1 MNKEKTIAVLLP
13 CYNEEATVEKVVRD
27 FLRVLPTAT
36 VYVYN
41 NNSTDRTAEIAAAI
55 DPSRVVVRNEYR
67 QGKGNVIRSMFRD
80 IEADC
85 YLMADGDDTY
95 PAEHAPELCAA
106 VLEEGYDMAIGDRLS
121 STYYEENKRPFHN
134 TGNRLVKW
142 LVNRLFHGNVKD
154 IMTGYRA
161 FSYAFVKSVP
171 VLSRGFEVET
181 EMTIHALDRRLR
193 IVEIPVQYR
202 DRPEG
207 SVSKLNTVRDGLR
220 VLKTI
225 FFMCRDY
232 RPMFFFTLFA
242 LLFFGAGCGFFIPV
256 LIEYFQTG
264 LVPRLPTLIVAVLL
278 FLSALL
284 SFATGNILDVI
295 IKRDR
300 QRAVA
305 ELSRMGG
312 REDR

>member
-1 MNKEKTIAVLLP
+1 MEKEKRIAVLLP

-41 NNSTDRTAEIAAAI
+41 NNSTDRTAEIAASI
-55 DPSRVVVRNEYR
+55 DPARVVVRNEYR

-80 IEADC
+80 VEADC

-106 VLEEGYDMAIGDRLS
+106 VLDGGYDMAIGDRLS
-121 STYYEENKRPFHN
+121 STYYTENKRRFHN
-134 TGNRLVKW
+134 VGNRLVKW
-142 LVNRLFHGNVKD
+142 LVNRLFRGSVKD

-161 FSYAFVKSVP
+161 FSYEFVKSVP
-171 VLSRGFEVET
+171 VLSGGFEVET

-193 IVEIPVQYR
+193 VVEIPVQYR

-207 SVSKLNTVRDGLR
+207 SVSKLHTIRDGVR

-232 RPMFFFTLFA
+232 RPM
-242 LLFFGAGCGFFIPV
+242 LFFGLASLLLFGVGCGFFIPV
-256 LIEYFQTG
+256 FIEYLATG
-264 LVPRLPTLIVAVLL
+264 LVPRIPTLIVAVLF

-305 ELSRMGG
+305 ELSRIGKE
-312 REDR
+312 RP